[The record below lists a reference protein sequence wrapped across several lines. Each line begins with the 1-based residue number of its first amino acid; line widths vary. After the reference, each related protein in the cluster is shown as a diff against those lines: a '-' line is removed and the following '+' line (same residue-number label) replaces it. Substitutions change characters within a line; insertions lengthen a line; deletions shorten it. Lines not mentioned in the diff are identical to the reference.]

1 MKRRVPTQ
9 VFPGLIAILLMLF
22 AVSAT
27 AARLETDREA
37 IAVGEVT
44 TVHLKGVPFIAVVDW
59 KVGPELEILGS
70 DKKHARVRGVR
81 AGTGKVICEMNLSV
95 HTLEI
100 AVRAAT
106 PATPVARPVPAT
118 PSAPP
123 PVYSAPSQPPPSY
136 PPANVAAPQP
146 ELAGDWRIDANG
158 YTGKLELSST
168 QGMLIGRVWFDAHGV
183 WEPLE
188 EMYFDS
194 GIGELSFTRP
204 GANQTYRGRLQNGK
218 LEGRFTQWSGRD
230 YSANAPTYA
239 WTASRTGA
247 MAVMPATSGRPAK
260 IAELGWMGTSE
271 DKVGEWGNGRPNGV
285 PDGHF
290 RLGLELPRATSMTSI
305 SLWSADAQGGKTGGH
320 IWHTANGANW
330 MLGVFRDGRQLNAS
344 HVASL
349 GEFSGNAV
357 FDLYANSSGLFNPGQ
372 HFLLEVATG
381 DGKVLSRIL
390 KIEAQTSAA
399 SLKLTRDRYA
409 PSEAIVVNFTAP
421 EGYADNAW
429 IGIIPSWVP
438 HGSEAE
444 NDRHDL
450 SYQYLQKRVSGGMTF
465 IAPKEPGEYDLR
477 MHDTD
482 HNGRE
487 VASVS
492 FRVYTTP

>member
-1 MKRRVPTQ
+1 MKRRALTL
-9 VFPGLIAILLMLF
+9 VFPGFISLLLLLF
-22 AVSAT
+22 AVSAS
-27 AARLETDREA
+27 AARLEADRED
-37 IAVGEVT
+37 IEIGETT
-44 TVHLKGVPFIAVVDW
+44 TVHLKGKPFIAMVDW
-59 KVGPELEILGS
+59 KVGPELEILDS
-70 DKKHARVRGVR
+70 DKNHARIRGVR

-100 AVRAAT
+100 AVRAVA
-106 PATPVARPVPAT
+106 PATPVAPPVQ
-118 PSAPP
+118 APP
-123 PVYSAPSQPPPSY
+123 PVYSAPSQPPPTSSL
-136 PPANVAAPQP
+136 PALPAPQP

-168 QGMLIGRVWFDAHGV
+168 EGLLIGRVWFDAHGV

-204 GANQTYRGRLQNGK
+204 GANQTYRGRIQNGK

-230 YSANAPTYA
+230 YAAGAPTYA
-239 WTASRTGA
+239 WSASRTGA
-247 MAVMPATSGRPAK
+247 ATVVAATSGNPAQ
-260 IAELGWMGTSE
+260 ITELGWMGMSE

-290 RLGLELPRATSMTSI
+290 RLGLELPRATSIASI
-305 SLWSADAQGGKTGGH
+305 SLWSADAQGGKAGGH
-320 IWHTANGANW
+320 VWHSRIGGYW

-357 FDLYANSSGLFNPGQ
+357 LDLYANSSGLFKPGQ
-372 HFLLEVATG
+372 TFQLEVETG
-381 DGKVLSRIL
+381 DGKMLSRAL
-390 KIEAQTSAA
+390 KIEAQSSAA

-409 PSEAIVVNFTAP
+409 PGEAIVVNFTAP
-421 EGYADNAW
+421 EGYASNAW
-429 IGIIPSWVP
+429 IGIIPSRVP

-450 SYQYLQKRVSGGMTF
+450 SYQYLQKRASGNMTF

-477 MHDTD
+477 LHDTD
-482 HNGRE
+482 NNGRE

-492 FRVYTTP
+492 FRVDAAR